1 MLYALLAFRKVSC
14 ACGVGNS
21 RPLGSGINLGDMA
34 MLKRIMRVVVAAG
47 LMLGTVAALSAPA
60 EAGRGGR
67 VAAGV
72 AVGTLLGLGIAGAYA
87 GPRYYYG
94 PGPEC
99 YRGPRQCDWVGRS
112 CWYNRFGE
120 YVCRGGE
127 YRCWR
132 PTICD

>member
-1 MLYALLAFRKVSC
+1 MRSRILHAAAAASLALGLA
-14 ACGVGNS
+14 
-21 RPLGSGINLGDMA
+21 
-34 MLKRIMRVVVAAG
+34 AA
-47 LMLGTVAALSAPA
+47 TVQPA
-60 EAGRGGR
+60 EAHRRGAG

-87 GPRYYYG
+87 GPRYYG
-94 PGPEC
+94 PPPGC
-99 YRGPRQCDWVGRS
+99 YLGPRQCDRVGQR
-112 CWYNRFGE
+112 CWHNSYGE